1 MGYTSNV
8 SNSKAPVYINVR
20 QFSYFEIVLM
30 LGATAIV
37 VGGGAYFLAPIIA
50 AHGGTIVLAAAIKL
64 GITRQAC

>member
-8 SNSKAPVYINVR
+8 SNNKAPVYINVR

-50 AHGGTIVLAAAIKL
+50 GHGGTIVLAAAIKL

>member
-8 SNSKAPVYINVR
+8 SNNKAPVYINVR

-50 AHGGTIVLAAAIKL
+50 THGGTIVLAAAIKL